1 MRPSSVKVQEAEDES
16 DGDGDGRV
24 EGELAQS
31 DEEVAH
37 AQAEVEADVIEL
49 TDAEQGV
56 DSGVEQKDF
65 VEDGEMSWPC
75 GFEPAKIDGEPEER
89 EDEVVAPGAVL
100 RSVGAAGVPHERSDS
115 DGKNGIE
122 REPAPMKGVSGAG
135 DQNIRE
141 AEDGGKQK
149 LCGPRKPLRSGGDFG
164 EECGGKVRSK
174 RKESR
179 ENDQRSE
186 HKGKVGSLLLPR
198 HEKIVQEIH
207 CFPI

>member
-1 MRPSSVKVQEAEDES
+1 MRPGSVKVQEAEDES

-31 DEEVAH
+31 DEEVAQ
-37 AQAEVEADVIEL
+37 AQAESETDIIEL

-65 VEDGEMSWPC
+65 VEDGEMRGPC
-75 GFEPAKIDGEPEER
+75 GFEPAKIDGEPEDG

-100 RSVGAAGVPHERSDS
+100 RSVAAGVPHERSDGN
-115 DGKNGIE
+115 GKNGVE
-122 REPAPMKGVSGAG
+122 REPVPMKGVSGAG
-135 DQNIRE
+135 DQNIRD

-149 LCGPRKPLRSGGDFG
+149 LCGLWKPLRSGGDFG